1 DRNWQAYRQRYD
13 TWREHA
19 PYPQLVDS
27 VYLATIARNG
37 RLTLA
42 RFDAQESI
50 FEPVTEWPAEFM
62 ALRDRF
68 DEAYRTRTV
77 EGELIVVNS
86 PDPVADTIPALVI
99 PVARPWLLTSTSDE
113 SDLLDADFVIGRS
126 IFTRSRQHCQ
136 NCQANSPLF
145 AYTIVTL
152 KQSYLYDTFMPMLVR
167 RHLGGAEMSSYQVEI
182 VSHSLGDRV
191 VYPRASAATPASG
204 QAAHAADA
212 PDATAEMFTLRM
224 DEFNRLVFDEQE
236 RARPDEAGQRPFRIA
251 IGMMQPT
258 EANSNPNEHATSGW
272 QLRLRHQDGSLE
284 TVVESLRLRNL
295 AISFGILLLLGFA
308 IAMIVVS
315 TRQAQRLA
323 RQQVDF
329 VAAVSHELR
338 TPLSV
343 ICSAG
348 ENLADGVIHDQ
359 ERARQYGALIHR
371 EGR

>member
-1 DRNWQAYRQRYD
+1 MKRSRYTFFSLVLASVALLALLGLAVLQYRWVGQVSESARERMQTAATVSAARFSEEFDRELARAYLALQMDALTLRDRNWQAYRQRYD
-13 TWREHA
+13 NWREHA

-50 FEPVTEWPAEFM
+50 FEPVTEWPVEFST
-62 ALRDRF
+62 LRNRL

-152 KQSYLYDTFMPMLVR
+152 KQSYLYDTFMPMLAR
-167 RHLGGAEMSSYQVEI
+167 RHLGSADMS
-182 VSHSLGDRV
+182 
-191 VYPRASAATPASG
+191 
-204 QAAHAADA
+204 
-212 PDATAEMFTLRM
+212 
-224 DEFNRLVFDEQE
+224 
-236 RARPDEAGQRPFRIA
+236 
-251 IGMMQPT
+251 
-258 EANSNPNEHATSGW
+258 
-272 QLRLRHQDGSLE
+272 
-284 TVVESLRLRNL
+284 
-295 AISFGILLLLGFA
+295 
-308 IAMIVVS
+308 
-315 TRQAQRLA
+315 
-323 RQQVDF
+323 
-329 VAAVSHELR
+329 
-338 TPLSV
+338 
-343 ICSAG
+343 
-348 ENLADGVIHDQ
+348 
-359 ERARQYGALIHR
+359 
-371 EGR
+371 